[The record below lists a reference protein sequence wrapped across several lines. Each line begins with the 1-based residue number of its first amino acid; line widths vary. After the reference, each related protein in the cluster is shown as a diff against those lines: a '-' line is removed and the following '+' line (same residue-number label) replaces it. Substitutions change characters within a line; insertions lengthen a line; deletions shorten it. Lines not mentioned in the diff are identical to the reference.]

1 MTLLWLNPVDV
12 RLYALAT
19 TYYPDPVQTMTD
31 HQSHNDAEKV
41 DSMLPSSDSNKRTN
55 QDGSYDSTV
64 ATKRVRV
71 SPNSQLEDSGTSH
84 SDRSGS
90 SLQTSDSMEQSRGL
104 ETFRQ
109 QIQRLS
115 SQNKSFEN
123 QLACMRSIP
132 YDEIDDVY
140 VQILV
145 LIIES
150 LKSLI
155 VIEHGRN
162 NAPPFLLNHF
172 WMNAD
177 TSKPW
182 PYHDDAI
189 LKEMARSKDIE
200 KFIWGCI
207 DSK

>member
-41 DSMLPSSDSNKRTN
+41 DSTLPSSDRNKRTN
-55 QDGSYDSTV
+55 QDESYDSTA
-64 ATKRVRV
+64 ATKRARMP
-71 SPNSQLEDSGTSH
+71 SNS
-84 SDRSGS
+84 
-90 SLQTSDSMEQSRGL
+90 QTSDSMSPL
-104 ETFRQ
+104 DTFRQ
-109 QIQRLS
+109 QIQMLS

-123 QLACMRSIP
+123 QLACMRNIP
-132 YDEIDDVY
+132 SDEIDNLY

-145 LIIES
+145 LIIEAW
-150 LKSLI
+150 KSLI

-189 LKEMARSKDIE
+189 LKEMAQSKDIE
-200 KFIWGCI
+200 KFLWGCI
-207 DSK
+207 ESK